1 LEEEIEMLNHKGH
14 DQEKHHHME
23 HHKMIG
29 VHEEDKLSWRQGKEM
44 QRAKI
49 LDLERRLREA
59 EAEYNSLKTDYQKLA
74 DLLQNN
80 ISKVVYETFMHND
93 YF

>member
-1 LEEEIEMLNHKGH
+1 
-14 DQEKHHHME
+14 
-23 HHKMIG
+23 
-29 VHEEDKLSWRQGKEM
+29 M

-49 LDLERRLREA
+49 IELERRLREA
-59 EAEYNSLKTDYQKLA
+59 ESEYNGLKTDYQKLA

-80 ISKVVYETFMHND
+80 ISKVVYDTFMRND

>member
-1 LEEEIEMLNHKGH
+1 MEYHKS
-14 DQEKHHHME
+14 ES
-23 HHKMIG
+23 I
-29 VHEEDKLSWRQGKEM
+29 HEEDKLAWRQGKEI

-49 LDLERRLREA
+49 LDLERRLRES
-59 EAEYNSLKTDYQKLA
+59 ESEYNCLKTDYQKLA

>member
-1 LEEEIEMLNHKGH
+1 
-14 DQEKHHHME
+14 ME
-23 HHKMIG
+23 HHKAIG
-29 VHEEDKLSWRQGKEM
+29 IHEEDKLSWRQGKEI

-49 LDLERRLREA
+49 LDLERRLRES
-59 EAEYNSLKTDYQKLA
+59 EAEYNCLKTDYQKLA

>member
-1 LEEEIEMLNHKGH
+1 MCIRDRFLAA
-14 DQEKHHHME
+14 
-23 HHKMIG
+23 
-29 VHEEDKLSWRQGKEM
+29 KEM

-49 LDLERRLREA
+49 VELERRLREV
-59 EAEYNSLKTDYQKLA
+59 ECEYNALKMDYQKLA

-80 ISKVVYETFMHND
+80 ISKVVYETFMQND